1 MKTNYLKSIGL
12 ILFGA
17 AISFF
22 LSLSI
27 EKTKASETYP
37 IAKLNSALVLNSSLI
52 QSTECT
58 AAEENQECL
67 PKALENL
74 SEYRMWLKYLPK
86 ILRIDTNT
94 YQLTFDGLQ
103 IAQNDRAAMKKI
115 LKSYWG
121 ANEGFRYP
129 KLPFQGV
136 KDHAF
141 FMKKQDILNA
151 FSLVQGNNS
160 ENTANGVRIYMA
172 SEGLMNDTEASIKS
186 LLYVVPTYEGTKL
199 ITNNG
204 KSMPESIDF
213 IPSYENG
220 EKYVFNLSNPCPE
233 NCDVKS
239 QLNLSD
245 E

>member
-1 MKTNYLKSIGL
+1 
-12 ILFGA
+12 
-17 AISFF
+17 
-22 LSLSI
+22 
-27 EKTKASETYP
+27 
-37 IAKLNSALVLNSSLI
+37 
-52 QSTECT
+52 
-58 AAEENQECL
+58 
-67 PKALENL
+67 
-74 SEYRMWLKYLPK
+74 
-86 ILRIDTNT
+86 
-94 YQLTFDGLQ
+94 
-103 IAQNDRAAMKKI
+103 
-115 LKSYWG
+115 
-121 ANEGFRYP
+121 
-129 KLPFQGV
+129 
-136 KDHAF
+136 
-141 FMKKQDILNA
+141 
-151 FSLVQGNNS
+151 
-160 ENTANGVRIYMA
+160 MA